1 MGLSRL
7 YRLKFFIFDGL
18 EFLVYSCLVLQPYIG
33 IPFFTAVISI
43 KPVRYSCTSPCYPVQ
58 PTGLIACLFS
68 TVDVPAPTASVYP
81 GSSPHSEIIIIFR
94 TAAIVVSSRHFDGN
108 ASQSDIFVILLI
120 CSS

>member
-1 MGLSRL
+1 M

-33 IPFFTAVISI
+33 IPFFTAVIKVSNLYMC
-43 KPVRYSCTSPCYPVQ
+43 VLCMVQ